1 MTPNFAVVAVE
12 TPTFH
17 MPRLWVPL
25 FLLCIPVVLLSPIIF
40 LVLAAVA
47 IFTRTTIWRLIAL
60 CWGIVS
66 ALPGTDVRVTAEG
79 THVLV
84 RVL

>member
-25 FLLCIPVVLLSPIIF
+25 FL